1 MKVINLRGKM
11 RQIIISGIKRDTK
24 KVIVLFLIEDI
35 LNCIV
40 YISVLEVLVEAS
52 TDQSSLDGNELK
64 RNHESDQIIKLNI
77 YIKESV
83 QENISSKIMCISL
96 K

>member
-1 MKVINLRGKM
+1 MKDINLRGKM

-24 KVIVLFLIEDI
+24 KVIVLFLIEDM

-64 RNHESDQIIKLNI
+64 
-77 YIKESV
+77 
-83 QENISSKIMCISL
+83 KIMNLTKSL
-96 K
+96 N